1 MKYVVCVK
9 LTPDAEEL
17 DEIQPEDVGSG
28 HPNATLVLN
37 PWDEFAV
44 EEALQLQDRF
54 EGETVAITVGD
65 AESIEAL
72 KRAVA
77 MGIEEA
83 ILLSDEAFEG
93 SDAWGTAHVLAE
105 AIRQIEGSDL
115 VLTGRQSVDGNSGL
129 VPAGLAV
136 KLGRPFVSQVA
147 KVLDLTDESITVV
160 RALDEGMQTV
170 RVKLPAVISVSKEI
184 NEPRLASFMGVRK
197 ASRMQYP
204 AKTAAD
210 LPGLDPGQFG
220 SQNASPDSGRWR
232 CSRVRSQKSEGP
244 TDDCQKPEEKTRCT
258 GGSSSCF
265 LLLASGFWLLASGF
279 WLLTKTLTCT
289 HA

>member
-9 LTPDAEEL
+9 LTPDTEEL
-17 DEIQPEDVGSG
+17 NEIQPEEAGSG
-28 HPNATLVLN
+28 HPDATLVLN

-44 EEALQLQDRF
+44 EEALQLQERF
-54 EGETVAITVGD
+54 EGETVAITLGD
-65 AESIEAL
+65 EESIEAL

-83 ILLSDEAFEG
+83 ILLSDETFDG
-93 SDAWGTAHVLAE
+93 SDAWGKAHVLAE
-105 AIRQIEGSDL
+105 AIRQIQGGDL
-115 VLTGRQSVDGNSGL
+115 VLTGKQSVDGNSGL

-147 KVLDLTDESITVV
+147 RVVDLTDESITVV

-204 AKTAAD
+204 AKSAAD
-210 LPGLDPGQFG
+210 LPGLAPKQFG
-220 SQNASPDSGRWR
+220 ARNARSRWTNLRKPPARASQCTFIEGASAADQAAALVERLIADK
-232 CSRVRSQKSEGP
+232 VI
-244 TDDCQKPEEKTRCT
+244 
-258 GGSSSCF
+258 
-265 LLLASGFWLLASGF
+265 
-279 WLLTKTLTCT
+279 
-289 HA
+289 

>member
-1 MKYVVCVK
+1 MKYVVCVR
-9 LTPDAEEL
+9 LTPDTEEL
-17 DEIQPEDVGSG
+17 DEIQPADVDSG
-28 HPNATLVLN
+28 HLGVTMVLN

-44 EEALQLQDRF
+44 EEALQLQERF
-54 EGETVAITVGD
+54 EGETIAVTVGR

-83 ILLSDEAFEG
+83 VLLSDEAFEG

-105 AIRQIEGSDL
+105 AIGQIEGASL

-147 KVLDLTDESITVV
+147 KVLDLTEDSITVV

-170 RVKLPAVISVSKEI
+170 RVRLPAVISVSKEI
-184 NEPRLASFMGVRK
+184 NEPRLASFMGIRK
-197 ASRMQYP
+197 ASRLQYP
-204 AKTAAD
+204 TRSAAD
-210 LPGLDPGQFG
+210 LPGLDP
-220 SQNASPDSGRWR
+220 SQYGAASALVRWTDAR
-232 CSRVRSQKSEGP
+232 KPPARASECRFIEGA
-244 TDDCQKPEEKTRCT
+244 TAADQAAALVERLISDKVI
-258 GGSSSCF
+258 
-265 LLLASGFWLLASGF
+265 
-279 WLLTKTLTCT
+279 
-289 HA
+289 

>member
-9 LTPDAEEL
+9 LTPDTEEL
-17 DEIQPEDVGSG
+17 DEIQPGDVDSG
-28 HPNATLVLN
+28 HSDATLVLN

-44 EEALQLQDRF
+44 EEALQLQERF
-54 EGETVAITVGD
+54 EGETVAITVGNE
-65 AESIEAL
+65 ESIEAL

-83 ILLSDEAFEG
+83 ILLSDDAFEG

-147 KVLDLTDESITVV
+147 KVLDLTDESVTVV

-170 RVKLPAVISVSKEI
+170 RVRLPAVISVSKEI

-204 AKTAAD
+204 AKTSAD
-210 LPGLDPGQFG
+210 LPALDPSQLGP
-220 SQNASPDSGRWR
+220 QNARSRWTDLR
-232 CSRVRSQKSEGP
+232 KPPARASKCVFVEGAGAA
-244 TDDCQKPEEKTRCT
+244 DQ
-258 GGSSSCF
+258 
-265 LLLASGFWLLASGF
+265 ASGLVEKLIAD
-279 WLLTKTLTCT
+279 KVI
-289 HA
+289 

>member
-1 MKYVVCVK
+1 MKYVVCVR
-9 LTPDAEEL
+9 LTPDTEEL
-17 DEIQPEDVGSG
+17 DEVRPEDVGSG
-28 HPNATLVLN
+28 HPDVTMVLN

-44 EEALQLQDRF
+44 EEALQLKERF
-54 EGETVAITVGD
+54 EGETMALTMGSE
-65 AESIEAL
+65 ESVEAL

-83 ILLSDEAFEG
+83 QLLSDAAFQG

-105 AIRQIEGSDL
+105 AIRQIDDCSL

-136 KLGRPFVSQVA
+136 KLGWPFVSQVT
-147 KVLDLTDESITVV
+147 KVLDLADDSITVV

-170 RVKLPAVISVSKEI
+170 RVRLPAVISVSKEI

-204 AKTAAD
+204 AVTAAD
-210 LPGLDPGQFG
+210 IPGLDIKQYGEGRALIAWANLRKPLSRQNKCQFIEGQTAAE
-220 SQNASPDSGRWR
+220 QAAALVDRLI
-232 CSRVRSQKSEGP
+232 
-244 TDDCQKPEEKTRCT
+244 TEKVV
-258 GGSSSCF
+258 
-265 LLLASGFWLLASGF
+265 
-279 WLLTKTLTCT
+279 
-289 HA
+289 